1 MEYEVSYQA
10 SPALIIVWLI
20 VAVVLIAAMWKVF
33 AKAGQ
38 PGWAALVPIYNMI
51 VLLQIVGRPTWWLL
65 LYFVPIVNIFIGLM
79 VINDLSK
86 SFGKGIGFT
95 LGLIFL
101 SPIFWCILGFGPA
114 QYIGPGAKL

>member
-86 SFGKGIGFT
+86 SFGKGTGFT

>member
-1 MEYEVSYQA
+1 
-10 SPALIIVWLI
+10 
-20 VAVVLIAAMWKVF
+20 MWKVF

-65 LYFVPIVNIFIGLM
+65 LFFVPIVNIFIGLM

-86 SFGKGIGFT
+86 SFGKGTGFT